1 MILKLVLQQVVAA
14 HAGLAGNAR
23 GDDHDVGV
31 GRGRVV
37 VGAGDGHV
45 ALLDG
50 HGFQQVQRLA
60 LRHAFDHVDQDHIG
74 QFLGRNPVRAV
85 APTLPAPTIE
95 TFFRIFSPLS

>member
-1 MILKLVLQQVVAA
+1 MQQVVAA

-50 HGFQQVQRLA
+50 HGFQQVERLA
-60 LRHAFDHVDQDHIG
+60 LRHAFHYVDQHHIG
-74 QFLGRNPVRAV
+74 QFLGRNPVRGRGAHV
-85 APTLPAPTIE
+85 ARADDAY
-95 TFFRIFSPLS
+95 FFSHFVLL